1 MARKNKNKKN
11 KNKKSAKE
19 RFHEQISSS
28 FENSQEALAE
38 SVIESKPED
47 KTVETNIDKT
57 KDTTAEV
64 ATKNT
69 TDSKAKEVVKDTSD
83 KTTQAENQQQE
94 NSDKKESL
102 KKDKQSKNK
111 KEKNASKNEVHLS
124 EEIKSSS
131 TADIKTPESKV
142 DASTKVEFPN
152 VNNSAEETILKTES
166 SFHNNSTGKEIV
178 SYQDPNKGRV
188 NGRKVGRVPEGAKW
202 RVKQAIFIGQDTRTD
217 SQKIVDTAKQDLHDV
232 RLRAENIKNNV
243 LSAADKVKDKASAAA
258 NAAKETGKKAVNA
271 TDKFL
276 SKSPDLVKI
285 NKSSPDI
292 FGGKFRLTKAGAL
305 GAVVAGSLFA
315 IKDFGESYY
324 REPASAG
331 SATPLISSPVINAVQ
346 SSSSGLTPKN
356 AMDNMGASGDLN
368 FALRERNR
376 LAPGQL

>member
-19 RFHEQISSS
+19 KFHEQISSS
-28 FENSQEALAE
+28 FENSQEVLAE

-69 TDSKAKEVVKDTSD
+69 TDSNAKEVVKTTPD
-83 KTTQAENQQQE
+83 KTTQVKNQQQE
-94 NSDKKESL
+94 NSNKGQPS

-111 KEKNASKNEVHLS
+111 KESLPVTEKQKINPLPNNSIGRKQTLVKSSDLPSKPKIRPLPSNSVGRKQDLS
-124 EEIKSSS
+124 KSSNKSSWQEYSGWQRPSVDDYQYNVGENGLEYTRGKPVGIDDPIEEI
-131 TADIKTPESKV
+131 DIDPK
-142 DASTKVEFPN
+142 
-152 VNNSAEETILKTES
+152 
-166 SFHNNSTGKEIV
+166 KE
-178 SYQDPNKGRV
+178 
-188 NGRKVGRVPEGAKW
+188 A
-202 RVKQAIFIGQDTRTD
+202 VKQAKKKVG
-217 SQKIVDTAKQDLHDV
+217 KVVDTAKEKIAPAV
-232 RLRAENIKNNV
+232 
-243 LSAADKVKDKASAAA
+243 S
-258 NAAKETGKKAVNA
+258 AAKETGKKAVNA

-305 GAVVAGSLFA
+305 GAVIAGSLFA
-315 IKDFGESYY
+315 VKDFGESYY